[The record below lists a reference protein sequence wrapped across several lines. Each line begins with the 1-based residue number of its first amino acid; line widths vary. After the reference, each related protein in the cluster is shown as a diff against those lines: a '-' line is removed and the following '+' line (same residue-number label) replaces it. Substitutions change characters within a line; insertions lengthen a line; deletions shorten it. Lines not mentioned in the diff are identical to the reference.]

1 MARKLTATMAALLLV
16 TGLAACDEEES
27 ASEKV
32 GEAVEDT
39 GEAIEESAE
48 EAEEEMNN

>member
-1 MARKLTATMAALLLV
+1 MARKLTATIAALLLV
-16 TGLAACDEEES
+16 TGLAACEEEDS
-27 ASEKV
+27 ASEEV

-39 GEAIEESAE
+39 GEAIEDTAE